1 MKDVNYFKQLCARFT
16 DAVDQTLDDGEL
28 TELVFLAQEAR
39 TALQESEN
47 ADG

>member
-1 MKDVNYFKQLCARFT
+1 MKDVNYFRELCRQFV
-16 DAVDQTLDDGEL
+16 DATYQTLDDGEL

-39 TALQESEN
+39 TAIQESEN